1 MGGHQPYVPIGMFD
15 EETKRNNSGAPGNNS
30 QNNLYS
36 QYGTGTNN
44 EMKQRARVLC
54 SYDAKDS
61 TELNLSANEVS
72 TTWSYYYSSVTGVGV
87 KWAQNICFVFVLV
100 FSQIILVTEC
110 NPPNSDYMYGKQGL
124 VNGLVPR
131 AFLELLDE

>member
-15 EETKRNNSGAPGNNS
+15 EETKRNNSSGAPGNNS
-30 QNNLYS
+30 QKNPNS

-61 TELNLSANEVS
+61 TELNLSANEVG
-72 TTWSYYYSSVTGVGV
+72 TTYGI
-87 KWAQNICFVFVLV
+87 NITPKME
-100 FSQIILVTEC
+100 Q
-110 NPPNSDYMYGKQGL
+110 
-124 VNGLVPR
+124 NGL
-131 AFLELLDE
+131 